1 MAELNV
7 FKADGFST
15 INMTNAIE
23 NFDTIP
29 GMLGGMGIFQ
39 PKPVTSKDV
48 MIEVKDETAG
58 LIGLVP
64 RGAPLQ
70 QYERGNRKKINFEVP
85 KIGEQETIWGHE
97 IAGLRAFGS
106 MTEEMRVMDVVAQR
120 LLAQRQNIDY
130 TKEYMRLAAIQGKF
144 LDPADGSV
152 VYDYFTELGVTEGAA
167 VSFELDVDTT
177 LVKQIAEE
185 LVISVQRTAKGAW
198 VPGQTRLHAI
208 VGDAFWFALTQHP
221 NVEKY
226 YNNYAAMAVL
236 KDLDPSEMFDFGG
249 IVFHRYMGSDDNS
262 EIAVATDEAK
272 FFPVGARDV
281 FDEIMAPADEWIEYV
296 GAPGQSVYALRKQ
309 DREYDTPR
317 WVGYDVVS
325 YPLFICNRPNLLRKG
340 TRT

>member
-70 QYERGNRKKINFEVP
+70 QYERGSRKKINFEVP

-97 IAGLRAFGS
+97 IAGIRAFGS

-120 LLAQRQNIDY
+120 LQAQRQNIDY

-152 VYDYFTELGVTEGAA
+152 VYDYFTELGIAEAAA

-177 LVKQIAEE
+177 KVKQIAEE
-185 LVISVQRTAKGAW
+185 LVISVQRAAKGAW
-198 VPGQTRLHAI
+198 VPGTTRLHAI
-208 VGDAFWFALTQHP
+208 VGDDFWFALIQHP

-226 YNNYAAMAVL
+226 YDNWAAMATL
-236 KDLDPSEMFDFGG
+236 KNLDPSEQFDFGG
-249 IVFHRYMGSDDNS
+249 IVFNRYIGSDDNS

-281 FDEIMAPADEWIEYV
+281 FDEVMAPADEWIEYV